1 LVHIAFLRFRWCS
14 NFTKMK
20 RSARLANTTAANTTT
35 SSVNSASTSTKSSSI
50 IKKGTAESSSRS
62 NSKTQVQKSNA
73 LKKPKTSKKNQNSN
87 GEQQDD
93 DGEEAVSPYFSVKV
107 PTATTTTSSKMI
119 PASTLL
125 VVDPLNK
132 CRLGRAFFDQDCDS
146 LCRALLGTVL
156 ARRVAETGEV
166 LRGTI
171 IETEAYPGGMD
182 KASQSYLGKRI
193 PRNEAMFMGPGTAY
207 VYFTYGM
214 YYCFNISCRG

>member
-1 LVHIAFLRFRWCS
+1 
-14 NFTKMK
+14 MK

-35 SSVNSASTSTKSSSI
+35 SSVNSALTSTKSSSI

-73 LKKPKTSKKNQNSN
+73 LKKPKTSKKNKNSN

-93 DGEEAVSPYFSVKV
+93 DGEEVVSPYFSVKV
-107 PTATTTTSSKMI
+107 PTATTSSKMI

-125 VVDPLNK
+125 VADPLNK

-156 ARRVAETGEV
+156 ARRVAETGEI

-182 KASQSYLGKRI
+182 KASQSYLGKRT
-193 PRNEAMFMGPGTAY
+193 PRNEAMFMDPGTAY

>member
-1 LVHIAFLRFRWCS
+1 
-14 NFTKMK
+14 MK

-35 SSVNSASTSTKSSSI
+35 SSVNSMNVELPGVTSALTSTKSSSI

-62 NSKTQVQKSNA
+62 NSKTQVQKSNP
-73 LKKPKTSKKNQNSN
+73 LKKPKTSKKNKNSN

-93 DGEEAVSPYFSVKV
+93 DGEEVVSPYFSVKV
-107 PTATTTTSSKMI
+107 PTATSSKMI

-132 CRLGRAFFDQDCDS
+132 CRLGRAFFEQDCDS

-156 ARRVAETGEV
+156 VRRVAETGEI

-182 KASQSYLGKRI
+182 KASQSYLGKRT
-193 PRNEAMFMGPGTAY
+193 PRNEAMFMDPGTAY